1 MDTKKIL
8 ALTILVLALF
18 SCMSVASAGWFDW
31 FGPSNS
37 TYTFDGYTLDLPE
50 DANFT
55 NDTYNNDGVMKK
67 NYDVKW
73 KDKDKNETVYVT
85 ISTASGANLVRSI
98 DEYISNW
105 ESQGAHSEGKYGDW
119 SIININGVPMDID
132 IDLDIDLNF
141 TYTGY
146 ILAKYTGSQLI
157 LIQGDNLTL
166 LKNIA
171 DTYKEV

>member
-37 TYTFDGYTLDLPE
+37 TYTFDGYTLDLPQ
-50 DANFT
+50 DVNFT

-67 NYDVKW
+67 EYEAEW
-73 KDKDKNETVYVT
+73 KDSDANKTRTVT
-85 ISTASGANLVRSI
+85 ISTASGPNLVKSL
-98 DEYISNW
+98 DEYVGNW
-105 ESQGAHSEGKYGDW
+105 VSQGAKSEGKYGDW
-119 SIININGVPMDID
+119 AIININDVPMDID
-132 IDLDIDLNF
+132 IDLDIDFNF
-141 TYTGY
+141 TYSGY
-146 ILAKYTGSQLI
+146 ILAKYSGSQLI
-157 LIQGDNLTL
+157 LIQGTNLTL
-166 LKNIA
+166 LENIA